1 MPDISIVIVNYNVS
15 AFLQQCLY
23 SVQKSSVQDIDV
35 EVFVV
40 DNNSIDNSVE
50 LVKENFP
57 DVKLIANTD
66 NKGFAYA
73 CNQAIRQS
81 TGKYVLLL
89 NPDTIIREDS
99 LKLCKQFM
107 DNNKDVG
114 ALGVKMINGKGKFL
128 PESKRSLP
136 NAKSSFY
143 KIFGLSALFPKS
155 KKFGQYQLKYLD
167 KDEIHSIEVLSGAY
181 MFIRKSVL
189 DEIGLLDENFF
200 MYGEDIDLSYRIIKA
215 GYKNIY
221 FPKTT
226 IIHYKGKST
235 KKASIK
241 YVKVF
246 YNAMLIF
253 ANKHYT
259 GKKQLIFR
267 LFINL
272 AIYFRA
278 FLALLQRLFQAIYLP
293 VLDFSAIYLIYRMLI
308 PVWENYKFAA
318 TEVYSDVFTNIFIPV
333 YIIIWQISIVYQTKY
348 RLNAKLRDLIKAIL
362 TGTLVILLLYSL
374 LPESYRYSRVLII
387 FGMFFS
393 LTATIINRT
402 LIRLLIYG
410 DKHIFSS
417 AAQKALIITD
427 KEQTKSAN
435 NHHKQLSKHYIIC
448 NSIIFSKTDKYT
460 NQLHENIKL
469 HKIETIIF
477 LMNNLSYSDIIDTI
491 TNISDKNLEFKIML
505 NENASLIG
513 EQSVVDI
520 GKIPYLK
527 LNPISRPINKFKK
540 RVLDYLISFM
550 FFILYPILLITNN
563 ERNLFNSIWQVISGK
578 KTWVSYAKEV
588 NITDNQ
594 LPKLKTGIFE
604 VCNTNNNENYT
615 VLEINKIYA
624 QNYSAIKDIIII
636 FKSLKKTNSNTK

>member
-23 SVQKSSVQDIDV
+23 SVQKASVQDIDV

-57 DVKLIANTD
+57 DVKLIANSD

-73 CNQAIRQS
+73 CNQAIRRS

-89 NPDTIIREDS
+89 NPDTVIREDS

-143 KIFGLSALFPKS
+143 KIFGLSTLFPKS

-167 KDEIHSIEVLSGAY
+167 KDKIHSIEVLSGAY

-189 DEIGLLDENFF
+189 DEIGLLDETFF

-235 KKASIK
+235 KKASVK
-241 YVKVF
+241 YVRVF

-259 GKKQLIFR
+259 GKKQFIFR
-267 LFINL
+267 MFISF

-278 FLALLQRLFQAIYLP
+278 FLAILQRFFQVIYLP
-293 VLDFSAIYLIYRMLI
+293 ILDFGIMFFVYMMLI
-308 PVWENYKFAA
+308 PVWESYKFST
-318 TEVYSDVFTNIFIPV
+318 TEVYSNVFTHIFVPI
-333 YIIIWQISIVYQTKY
+333 YIVIWQISILYNTKY
-348 RLNAKLRDLIKAIL
+348 RLNSKLRDLVKAIL
-362 TGTLVILLLYSL
+362 AGTIVILILYSL
-374 LPESYRYSRVLII
+374 LPESYRYSRILII
-387 FGMFFS
+387 FGMLLS
-393 LTATIINRT
+393 LTVTAVNRI
-402 LIRLLIYG
+402 LIRLLIYR
-410 DKHIFSS
+410 DKRIFSS
-417 AAQKALIITD
+417 TANKALIITD
-427 KEQTKSAN
+427 KEQGSYVV
-435 NHHKQLSKHYIIC
+435 NHNQLSKHYIIC
-448 NSIIFSKTDKYT
+448 NTIIFSKTDKYT

-477 LMNNLSYSDIIDTI
+477 LMNNLSYSNIIDTI
-491 TNISDKNLEFKIML
+491 TKISDKNLEFKIML

-513 EQSVVDI
+513 EQSVIDI
-520 GKIPYLK
+520 GKVPYLK
-527 LNPISRPINKFKK
+527 ISPISKPINKLKK
-540 RVLDYLISFM
+540 RLFDYFVSVLFLI
-550 FFILYPILLITNN
+550 LLPILLLTTNIK
-563 ERNLFNSIWQVISGK
+563 NLFSSIWQVISGK
-578 KTWVSYAKEV
+578 KTWVSYSKKINA
-588 NITDNQ
+588 TDNQ
-594 LPKLKTGIFE
+594 LPELKTGIFE
-604 VCNTNNNENYT
+604 VCNFNNNKNYT
-615 VLEINKIYA
+615 ILEINKIYA
-624 QNYSAIKDIIII
+624 QNYSVIKDIIII
-636 FKSLKKTNSNTK
+636 FKSLKQTNSNTK